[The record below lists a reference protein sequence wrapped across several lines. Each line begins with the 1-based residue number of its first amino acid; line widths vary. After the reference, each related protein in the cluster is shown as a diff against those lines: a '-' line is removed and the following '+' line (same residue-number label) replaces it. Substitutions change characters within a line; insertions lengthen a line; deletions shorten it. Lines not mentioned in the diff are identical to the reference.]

1 MAVLGME
8 GQGMVWLGMV
18 GSRYDCPRYF
28 WAAHVDVG
36 AWLTAVDM
44 TELGMIGID
53 LAGPGMAWLRA
64 TGIGISGISIA
75 WLGYGLDDAIENK

>member
-1 MAVLGME
+1 MTGLGMAVLGME

-44 TELGMIGID
+44 TELGM
-53 LAGPGMAWLRA
+53 MV
-64 TGIGISGISIA
+64 
-75 WLGYGLDDAIENK
+75 